1 MANLI
6 KMMKTQ
12 IAKSGSSKKEIIYF
26 AKDSVHRVRF
36 LQELDHGYEFEFH
49 NDWDTKIFE
58 LCKDPE
64 DHENCKLC
72 NDGIAIQQNF
82 VWCVWDYDSSS
93 VKLIQ
98 FKATGVSPIPA
109 LIEMYEEYG
118 TIMDRDYKIKKVGQ
132 GQGSSFSVTPLDKER
147 FSNSKAKPL
156 NRMQVKEIL
165 EKAWTS
171 SKVED
176 EDIEEEEDEEIEEV
190 KTSKKTKKARKHK
203 KTIQDKLMELE
214 LSEIKEIAKLLGMS
228 KKELRQFDDE
238 EELVEELTD
247 NYEDEDLEDCYT
259 EYIED
264 GEDDDD

>member
-6 KMMKTQ
+6 KMMKSQ

-171 SKVED
+171 NKVDDVDED
-176 EDIEEEEDEEIEEV
+176 ESEDDDEIEEV
-190 KTSKKTKKARKHK
+190 KPTKKK
-203 KTIQDKLMELE
+203 KKVKKEPTIQEKLEDLE
-214 LSEIKEIAKLLGMS
+214 LSDVKSIAKLLGMNR
-228 KKELRQFDDE
+228 KELKEFDDID
-238 EELVEELTD
+238 ELIEELTD
-247 NYEDEDLEDCYT
+247 NFEDEDIQDCYD
-259 EYIED
+259 EYMEES
-264 GEDDDD
+264 EDDE